1 MDTLSTRALV
11 SQLADDLGYLE
22 QHATQSGDVPAAAR
36 VRLAA
41 ALARN
46 AIGPT
51 LDGQEPIPLHVVV
64 VGGAGAGKSTVSN
77 MLSGSAA
84 SEANPQAG
92 FTRHPIAFTA
102 IPGTLVWANHL
113 GFLGPLVRLP
123 QPAPSSLDQDVYQ
136 VRRISPEPDT
146 FTLLTD
152 WIVWDC
158 PDMTT
163 WAAQAYTS
171 RLIEAAGL
179 ADVIVYVAS
188 DERYNDE
195 IPTQFLKMLLQS
207 GKPVICVLVKMREE
221 IAEQL
226 VAHFR
231 TAVLDVLPDGLG
243 RGVVSVLAIPFLTP
257 EQRNDPV
264 RGAAKYRIPLLNQV
278 AVLGH
283 PTNVARR
290 RTVLGAAEYLKRN
303 VTALLDVARADV
315 LALEAW
321 QQLVRRG
328 QDEFDAR
335 HTREYLSSEKY
346 RGFDEALVR
355 LMTLLE
361 LPGIGQ
367 VLSGTLYVVRT
378 PFRLLGSWLMSQMS
392 RPESPTRPEE
402 PILRDSLAAWS
413 AELRK
418 EALRRG
424 SEHALWGHLS
434 QGFQG
439 RGLDG
444 QLEQR
449 FAAAYR
455 DYQANLALEVDR
467 TARNIYEKL
476 EQNPIALNSL
486 RATKFALDAAAI
498 GGTIMAG
505 GLNYWDIVLVP
516 LVATLTHKLV
526 EFLGQQVVD
535 SEREATRHRQAGIL
549 RQHLSQPLADWLAAW
564 PTSGGSPFE
573 RLQRALTRIPGTI
586 EQLEQ
591 RVRADRSLDQAPQPR
606 A

>member
-1 MDTLSTRALV
+1 MDTLSTRALI
-11 SQLADDLGYLE
+11 SQVADDLGYLE
-22 QHATQSGDVPAAAR
+22 QHATQTGDGPAAAR
-36 VRLAA
+36 IRLAA

-46 AIGPT
+46 VIGPT
-51 LDGQEPIPLHVVV
+51 LDGQEPLPLHVVV
-64 VGGAGAGKSTVSN
+64 VGGAGAGKSTVAN
-77 MLSGSAA
+77 ILSGSVA

-102 IPGTLVWANHL
+102 IPGPLVWANHL

-123 QPAPSSLDQDVYQ
+123 QPASSSLDQDVYQ
-136 VRRISPEPDT
+136 VRRVGVEPDT
-146 FTLLTD
+146 FTLLKE

-171 RLIEAAGL
+171 RLIEAAAL

-195 IPTQFLKMLLQS
+195 IPTQFLSLLLRS

-226 VAHFR
+226 LAHFR
-231 TAVLDVLPDGLG
+231 TAVLEALPDGLG
-243 RGVVSVLAIPFLTP
+243 RGVVSVHAIPFLTP
-257 EQRNDPV
+257 EQRADPV
-264 RGAAKYRIPLLNQV
+264 RAAAKYRIPLLNQV
-278 AVLGH
+278 AVLGQ
-283 PTNVARR
+283 PPQTARR
-290 RTVLGAAEYLKRN
+290 RTILGASLYLKN
-303 VTALLDVARADV
+303 QSKALLDVARADV
-315 LALEAW
+315 QALETW
-321 QQLVRRG
+321 HHLVRCG
-328 QDEFDAR
+328 HEEFNAR
-335 HTREYLSSEKY
+335 YIREYLASEKY

-367 VLSGTLYVVRT
+367 VISGTLYLVRT
-378 PFRLLGSWLMSQMS
+378 PFRLLGNWISQSMN
-392 RPESPTRPEE
+392 RPETPHRPEE
-402 PILRDSLAAWS
+402 PILRDALAAWS

-418 EALRRG
+418 EVLRRG
-424 SEHALWGHLS
+424 KEHPLWGHLS
-434 QGFQG
+434 QGYSDQG
-439 RGLDG
+439 LEA

-455 DYQANLALEVDR
+455 DYQANLTLEVER
-467 TARNIYEKL
+467 TARNIYERL
-476 EQNPIALNSL
+476 QQNPVALNSL

-498 GGTIMAG
+498 GGTLMAG
-505 GLNYWDIVLVP
+505 GLNVWDLVLVP

-535 SEREATRHRQAGIL
+535 SEREATRQRQASIL
-549 RQHLSQPLADWLAAW
+549 RQHLSQPLAEWLAAW
-564 PTSGGSPFE
+564 PTTGGSPFE

-586 EQLEQ
+586 EELHR
-591 RVRADRSLDQAPQPR
+591 RVQADRSLEQPPKQGV
-606 A
+606 

>member
-1 MDTLSTRALV
+1 MDTLSTRALI

-22 QHATQSGDVPAAAR
+22 QHAQQKGDVPAAAQI
-36 VRLAA
+36 RLAA

-51 LDGQEPIPLHVVV
+51 LEGQEATPLHVVV
-64 VGGAGAGKSTVSN
+64 VGGAGAGKSTVAN
-77 MLSGSAA
+77 LLAGSVA

-92 FTRHPIAFTA
+92 FTRHPLAFTA
-102 IPGTLVWANHL
+102 IPGPLVWANHL

-136 VRRISPEPDT
+136 VRRVSIEPDT
-146 FTLLTD
+146 FSLLND
-152 WIVWDC
+152 WIIWDC

-195 IPTQFLKMLLQS
+195 IPTQFLTMLLQTA
-207 GKPVICVLVKMREE
+207 KPVICVLVKMREE

-231 TAVLDVLPDGLG
+231 TAVLEKLPNGLG
-243 RGVVSVLAIPFLTP
+243 RGVVSVLPLPYLTP
-257 EQRNDPV
+257 EQRADPL

-283 PTNVARR
+283 PPQIARR

-303 VTALLDVARADV
+303 ATALLDVARAEV

-321 QQLVRRG
+321 QHLVRQG
-328 QDEFDAR
+328 QEEFDAR
-335 HTREYLSSEKY
+335 YSREYLSSEKY

-355 LMTLLE
+355 LMQLLE
-361 LPGIGQ
+361 LPGLGQ
-367 VLSGTLYVVRT
+367 LISGTLYVVRT
-378 PFRLLGSWLMSQMS
+378 PFRLLGNWLGQALRRAEPPS
-392 RPESPTRPEE
+392 RPEEA
-402 PILRDSLAAWS
+402 ILREALAAW
-413 AELRK
+413 AADLRK
-418 EALRRG
+418 EVLRRG
-424 SEHALWGHLS
+424 NEHPLWSHLS
-434 QGFQG
+434 QGFAQQG
-439 RGLDG
+439 LES

-449 FAAAYR
+449 FLAAYR
-455 DYQANLALEVDR
+455 EYQANLALEIDR

-476 EQNPIALNSL
+476 EQNPVALNSL

-498 GGTIMAG
+498 SGTLLAG
-505 GLNYWDIVLVP
+505 GLNVWDIVLVP

-535 SEREATRHRQAGIL
+535 SEREATRQRQAGIL
-549 RQHLSQPLADWLAAW
+549 RQHLSQPLADWLVAW
-564 PTSGGSPFE
+564 PASGGSPFE
-573 RLQRALTRIPGTI
+573 RLQGALTRLPGSI
-586 EQLEQ
+586 EELHR
-591 RVRADRSLDQAPQPR
+591 RVLKDRSLDGPPSKPA
-606 A
+606 